1 LRILNFSVSL
11 FLGAGAL
18 SVASCRQ
25 SASTPMPDPAHTSFA
40 SSSASS
46 SASAPPAN
54 SNRLPEDAAL
64 GKRSQLQWR
73 KHMDDE
79 ERERQIGFD
88 RQHLKAHR
96 AVVARFR
103 AARSLYDRAT
113 TEAALA
119 KARTEMPQRVEEIQ
133 KQVTELDHWGN
144 NSRLL
149 GDYTALEA
157 SLTSDYADAK
167 LAALKGEGAA
177 LKKTQAAFDGHL
189 KTIAEWL
196 EEAAHTEE
204 ED

>member
-1 LRILNFSVSL
+1 V
-11 FLGAGAL
+11 
-18 SVASCRQ
+18 
-25 SASTPMPDPAHTSFA
+25 D
-40 SSSASS
+40 
-46 SASAPPAN
+46 

-64 GKRSQLQWR
+64 GKRSELQWR
-73 KHMDDE
+73 QHMEDE

-88 RQHLKAHR
+88 RQRLKQHR
-96 AVVARFR
+96 AIVARFK

-113 TEAALA
+113 AEAALA

-149 GDYTALEA
+149 GDYAALEA

-167 LAALKGEGAA
+167 LSALKGDGAA
-177 LKKTQAAFDGHL
+177 LKNAQAAFDGHL
-189 KTIAEWL
+189 KIISGWL
-196 EEAAHTEE
+196 EEVAHAKE